1 MCKFFFFHDIPNGTW
16 FWPIFD
22 CRNLRFFQK
31 IFFLIYKFI
40 ENWSLLRNP
49 AVGSNFEFLAIPAF
63 CCSLNKIFHYFSSF
77 WFPWGWARILAQP
90 LVTVEKDHPPFL
102 SPTTHIEGLVCICS
116 FQQTIVR
123 RFMWPTTVAFDQ
135 KRQRNAAHL
144 LVFVTEILCYR
155 FRSKAEERWF
165 RMDQNWTAMLCHACC
180 GETLRF

>member
-1 MCKFFFFHDIPNGTW
+1 MFGATP
-16 FWPIFD
+16 
-22 CRNLRFFQK
+22 L
-31 IFFLIYKFI
+31 FFLLCKTYKKVFNDVVKDDKKM
-40 ENWSLLRNP
+40 EL
-49 AVGSNFEFLAIPAF
+49 GSFFSFTPWKQAP
-63 CCSLNKIFHYFSSF
+63 CSHWHSILNKIFHYFSSF

-102 SPTTHIEGLVCICS
+102 SPTTHIEGLVCIWS

-135 KRQRNAAHL
+135 KRQRDAAHL

-155 FRSKAEERWF
+155 FCPFSEDWRFE
-165 RMDQNWTAMLCHACC
+165 MDQNWTAMLCHAYC